1 MLPSSASGL
10 GGRVRIELRP
20 ARVGFERRGGFP
32 RSRVLSTRVIEV
44 EPAQSDGETG
54 GEPWRASLTALSAGV
69 REQGA
74 PLGRVDVVLSD
85 HFVRYA
91 LIPWS
96 ESLVSDSE
104 RLSFARL
111 SLREVYGHLSDAW
124 DLSLDQQPAGEASFA
139 CGVDRALIVGL
150 RDLVSLGGGKL
161 ESVTPALADCLN
173 RHRRALNEPEFCLAT
188 AEPGRI
194 TLAFRSRV
202 GWQAVRS
209 RRVDGPLQETLPSLL
224 KQEAVAGAAPDGGV
238 LYLCTTNLAD
248 VPPFAVPG
256 WKLVRVAA

>member
-1 MLPSSASGL
+1 MSLSSGSAL
-10 GGRVRIELRP
+10 GRRVRIELRP
-20 ARVGFERRGGFP
+20 ERVGFERHGGFP
-32 RSRVLSTRVIEV
+32 RSRVLSTHAIEV
-44 EPAQSDGETG
+44 APGQVGGETA
-54 GEPWRASLTALSAGV
+54 GEPWRASLNALSAGV
-69 REQGA
+69 REQRA
-74 PLGRVDVVLSD
+74 PLGRVQVVLSD

-96 ESLVSDSE
+96 ESLVGDSE

-111 SLREVYGHLSDAW
+111 SLRGVYGHLSDAW

-139 CGVDRALIVGL
+139 CGVDRALIGGL
-150 RDLVSLGGGKL
+150 RDLVSLGGGRL

-173 RHRRALNEPEFCLAT
+173 RHRRALKEPEFCLAT

-194 TLAFRSRV
+194 TLAFRARA

-209 RRVDGPLQETLPSLL
+209 RRVDGALPETLPALL

-238 LYLCTTNLAD
+238 LYLCTTNLAH
-248 VPPFAVPG
+248 VPPFTVPG
-256 WKLVRVAA
+256 WKLVRVAT